1 MYMTQSQESIDA
13 FLRSQ
18 PTTTRATTTTST
30 TTTTTPTTT
39 TTVSATPS
47 VSQKHSLAALIGQL
61 KRDFILIV
69 YICSIF
75 CYHIAGGKIII
86 QNVEVHVESLSS
98 SAKDPS
104 NLKMCQKVQ
113 KTSRPTEVSSYRII
127 N

>member
-1 MYMTQSQESIDA
+1 MTQSQESVDA

-69 YICSIF
+69 YFCSIFF

-86 QNVEVHVESLSS
+86 QNVEVHVENLSS

-113 KTSRPTEVSSYRII
+113 KNLPTDGGEFI
-127 N
+127 